1 MGSVQKE
8 WLIYF
13 YEAKNHT
20 YSDWLYFLK
29 PGFKHCGGI
38 TYNADTDTWIHLEYT
53 HAGIRLSFLD
63 KKELED
69 MLAYLKYFEVLRC
82 PVKDKWQLLRIKD
95 MTCVSFVMRLIGF
108 HKWWIFTPYQLYCAL
123 IKAGY
128 KSFWEQDA
136 KKT

>member
-38 TYNADTDTWIHLEYT
+38 TYNTDTDTWVHLEYT

-69 MLAYLKYFEVLRC
+69 MLAYLKYFKVLRC